1 MYPDSVKS
9 KYEFAAANLRM
20 PYWDWALNSTLP
32 DIVSQ
37 PSIKVKTPNG
47 SQIISNP
54 LFNYTFHPLP
64 SPPDFPDIPVGKGRF
79 SHSS

>member
-1 MYPDSVKS
+1 MYPDSGKS

-32 DIVSQ
+32 DIFSQ
-37 PSIKVKTPNG
+37 PSIKVKTPDG
-47 SQIISNP
+47 SQNISNP

-64 SPPDFPDIPVGKGRF
+64 SPPDFPDTPVGKGRF
-79 SHSS
+79 AHSS